1 MLSQQSF
8 AILRAPAT
16 SNYMRAKEL
25 KAAIIVRPMPG
36 PWGKAIEQLRLSK
49 RLNRETVAKRAG
61 MTPTTYGK
69 IEKGRHTQTRKLQ
82 DIADVFGVPI
92 EHVLQISSLQNF
104 DPARNTTDSNLTI
117 PRSPH
122 GDNRPVP
129 PAAASDPE
137 VRELRMQVKVLQQ
150 QIAEIAAEHKR
161 RERLSSPR
169 VRKPLRPKSSR
180 KSR

>member
-1 MLSQQSF
+1 
-8 AILRAPAT
+8 
-16 SNYMRAKEL
+16 MRAKEL
-25 KAAIIVRPMPG
+25 KAATIVRPMPG
-36 PWGKAIEQLRLSK
+36 PWGKAVEQLRLSK

-92 EHVLQISSLQNF
+92 EQVLQISSLQNF
-104 DPARNTTDSNLTI
+104 DVSRNTADSNPTI

-122 GDNRPVP
+122 GENRPVP
-129 PAAASDPE
+129 PPTASDSE
-137 VRELRMQVKVLQQ
+137 LRELRMQVKVLQQ
-150 QIAEIAAEHKR
+150 QITEIAAEHKR
-161 RERLSSPR
+161 RERLPNPR
-169 VRKPLRPKSSR
+169 VRKPIRPKNSR